1 MIERRYQS
9 TESLDG
15 VIDLER
21 LRSGP
26 ADSLERNSQKF
37 FELTYLTEDLHKVL
51 KGLSRRFKEG
61 TGPGTVLAQAVK
73 GLGKS
78 HTLLLGYHLFKSLLE
93 AKAWTAKAGY
103 DWTPPENPEVIVH
116 KFTDQSMP
124 GDALWMLIGQRL
136 KTKWSGERA
145 PDLDDF
151 RTAIKDRHLVLIL
164 DELEQGIAIIPD
176 LTRRSQNI
184 AFLQM
189 LSEEAGRDGSR
200 LTLFAA
206 VYDSNKE
213 PGSTFK
219 RTHAKNIELHFRK
232 PQDRAAIVRHRLFK
246 NADSYDKEA
255 ARSLMQSYI
264 NTWRR
269 FGMEVPDGYV
279 GRMEESFPLLP
290 DLIDLVFERIT
301 ESGGFQGTRSALG
314 LLGAM
319 LDATPEGSY
328 LMTASHCR
336 VTDPACADR
345 LSDLDPTGSLV
356 NPAMSNYRDLT
367 AQPYAEA
374 IASAV
379 LLASLVP
386 GGRAVGMSSDEL
398 VRHVVKPGDDPNQ
411 YHAGVE
417 AFRRYGTYFHE
428 REGRF
433 LFDLVENEYAKVELD
448 AMRHGDDTAR
458 DQIIQIWLQEGFREN
473 HQTVIYRDLEEAKLT
488 LQGFSRHGQRYVLAP
503 RRLSQAERFA
513 LYQGLELRNQVLL
526 LEPRDGRVDH
536 LTSPDLLA
544 IAKRLKAARLL
555 AASSTNAERRSKFE
569 RIADDQSKQIQRNLK
584 SAGLVYIR
592 IERWGDQ
599 ASQTQFEEEGLGQA
613 GSKEEV
619 LNYLRSQV
627 FPSSLIEEHLRRN
640 LPSFFNQRVEQIER
654 AYRNTLGFPVPLTVS
669 VVTEILRSLAADR
682 NPVLGLQHPRGNFC
696 GERVSLTESELNQ
709 AVLSPPWQTP
719 SDRTEPLTLPGSP
732 MTASAGVETEQP
744 TVTEEGANEQGLSIP
759 AMTVEERST
768 PSCRSIGELRQ
779 QAAARLTDMNDPVI
793 RWIRFAIFADYRGQD
808 LSGLPAAY
816 RGALSGS
823 GDLGLQLDIMVPGPM
838 TKAVLEQH
846 CEKLPNLNSA
856 SYTARFSVEIQNAG
870 RRNRAD
876 ASL

>member
-26 ADSLERNSQKF
+26 ADSLERSAQRF
-37 FELTYLTEDLHKVL
+37 FELTYLSEDLHKVL

-61 TGPGTVLAQAVK
+61 TGAGTVLAQAVK

-78 HTLLLGYHLFKSLLE
+78 HTLLLGYHLFKSLPE

-103 DWTPPENPEVIVH
+103 DWTPPENPEIIVH

-124 GDALWMLIGQRL
+124 GDALWLLIGQRF
-136 KTKWSGERA
+136 KTKWSGEHA

-151 RTAIKDRHLVLIL
+151 RTAIKDCHLIL
-164 DELEQGIAIIPD
+164 IVDELEQGIAIIPD
-176 LTRRSQNI
+176 PTRRSQNI

-189 LSEEAGRDGSR
+189 LSEEAGRDGSH

-255 ARSLMQSYI
+255 ARSLIQSYI

-269 FGMEVPDGYV
+269 FGMAVPDGYV
-279 GRMEESFPLLP
+279 GRMEESFPFLP
-290 DLIDLVFERIT
+290 DLIELVFERIT

-328 LMTASHCR
+328 LMTASNCR
-336 VTDPACADR
+336 VTDPVCADR
-345 LSDLDPTGSLV
+345 LSDLDPGGSLI
-356 NPAMSNYRDLT
+356 NPAAGNYRDLA

-386 GGRAVGMSSDEL
+386 GGRAVGVTTDEL
-398 VRHVVKPGDDPNQ
+398 VRHVVRPGDDPNQ
-411 YHAGVE
+411 YHAGLE

-433 LFDLVENEYAKVELD
+433 LFDLVENEYAKVEFD
-448 AMRHGDDTAR
+448 AMKLNDDIAR
-458 DQIIQIWLQEGFREN
+458 DQVIQIWLQEVFRDS
-473 HQTVIYRDLEEAKLT
+473 HQSVIYRDPEETKLA
-488 LQGFSRHGQRYVLAP
+488 LQGFQKHGQRYVLAP

-526 LEPRDGRVDH
+526 LEPRDPRVDH
-536 LTSPDLLA
+536 LTNFDFLA
-544 IAKRLKAARLL
+544 LAKRLKAARQL
-555 AASSTNAERRSKFE
+555 AASSTNTERRLKFE
-569 RIADDQSKQIQRNLK
+569 RIADDQGKQIQRNLK
-584 SAGLVYIR
+584 SAGLLYIR
-592 IERWGDQ
+592 IDRWSDQ
-599 ASQTQFEEEGLGQA
+599 ASQAQFEEEGLGQA
-613 GSKEEV
+613 SSKEDVRRQLIE
-619 LNYLRSQV
+619 QV
-627 FPSSLIEEHLRRN
+627 YPQSLIEEHLRRN
-640 LPSFFNQRVEQIER
+640 LPAFIGKRVDEVER
-654 AYRNTLGFPVPLTVS
+654 FYRTTLGFPVPLLATMI
-669 VVTEILRSLAADR
+669 TEAIRALVADSNRILGMQYGGKS
-682 NPVLGLQHPRGNFC
+682 FC
-696 GERVSLTESELNQ
+696 GESVNFREPDLMQ
-709 AVLSPPWQTP
+709 AVLAHPWP
-719 SDRTEPLTLPGSP
+719 ESADHDSK
-732 MTASAGVETEQP
+732 TAPAGYPATAPVTTTEQP
-744 TVTEEGANEQGLSIP
+744 AETEEGAGVQPSSTP
-759 AMTVEERST
+759 AVTVEERST
-768 PSCRSIGELRQ
+768 PSCRSLGELRQ
-779 QAAARLTDMNDPVI
+779 QTAARLTDMDDPVI
-793 RWIRFAIFADYRGQD
+793 RTVRFTIFADYRGQD

-823 GDLGLQLDIMVPGPM
+823 GDVGVQLDIMVPGPM
-838 TKAVLEQH
+838 TKAGLEQH
-846 CEKLPNLNSA
+846 CEKLPNLSGA
-856 SYTARFSVEIQNAG
+856 SYMARFSVEI
-870 RRNRAD
+870 
-876 ASL
+876 SKES